1 MIKKKKAKNN
11 ELMKQINFMKLIP
24 LYFSISGAAMA
35 IGIFSLIVWRVQP
48 AIDFVG
54 GSLVEVELQDQEG
67 NTVNEGA
74 IRSALFDKEIEANSI
89 QPAGEKRW
97 LIRSKMSE
105 NIDKYVQ
112 SALAEKF
119 SRVEVTRF
127 ESIGPALGK
136 ELLSKT
142 FFGITLSSL
151 GILLYVAHRFG
162 GGKYGVCAVLAMIH
176 DSLVVLGAFSL
187 LGHFHGA
194 EIDALFV
201 TALLTVLSFSVHD
214 TIVVYDRIRENLRKF
229 PQEKFE
235 PLANRS
241 VNETMKRSIN
251 NSLTIIIMLVILTL
265 LGGATV
271 KYFSLALLTGT
282 ITGTY
287 SSPFVAVPLLVVWN
301 RLEERN
307 KKSKNRN

>member
-1 MIKKKKAKNN
+1 
-11 ELMKQINFMKLIP
+11 MKQINFIKLIP
-24 LYFSISGAAMA
+24 LYFSISGIALA
-35 IGIFSLIVWRVQP
+35 IGIFSLVVWKVRP
-48 AIDFVG
+48 AIDFTG
-54 GSLVEVELQDQEG
+54 GSLVEIELQSKEG
-67 NTVNEGA
+67 GDVNEGT
-74 IRSALFDKEIEANSI
+74 IRSALGDKEVEVNSI
-89 QPAGEKRW
+89 QSAGENRW
-97 LIRSKMSE
+97 LIRTKMAE
-105 NIDKYVQ
+105 GIDKNVQ
-112 SALAEKF
+112 VALAEKF
-119 SRVEVTRF
+119 SKAEVTRF

-142 FFGITLSSL
+142 FFGISLSSL
-151 GILLYVAHRFG
+151 GILLYVAYRFG

-176 DSLVVLGAFSL
+176 DSLVVFGAFSL
-187 LGHFHGA
+187 LGHFYGA

-251 NSLTIIIMLVILTL
+251 NSLTIIIMLVILTW
-265 LGGATV
+265 LGGTTV
-271 KYFSLALLTGT
+271 RYFSLALLIGT

-301 RLEERN
+301 KWIG
-307 KKSKNRN
+307 KKKFAH

>member
-1 MIKKKKAKNN
+1 
-11 ELMKQINFMKLIP
+11 MKQINFIKFIP
-24 LYFSISGAAMA
+24 LYFSISGAALA
-35 IGIFSLIVWRVQP
+35 IGIFSLVVWKVRP
-48 AIDFVG
+48 AIDFIG
-54 GSLVEVELQDQEG
+54 GSLVEVELQAQEE
-67 NTVNEGA
+67 NTVNEGTV
-74 IRSALFDKEIEANSI
+74 RSALADKEIEVNSI
-89 QPAGEKRW
+89 QPAGENRW
-97 LIRSKMSE
+97 LIRSKMAE
-105 NIDKYVQ
+105 GIDKNVQ

-119 SRVEVTRF
+119 SKAEVTRF

-136 ELLSKT
+136 ELLTKT
-142 FFGITLSSL
+142 FFGITLASL
-151 GILLYVAHRFG
+151 GILLYVAYRFG

-187 LGHFHGA
+187 LGHFKGA
-194 EIDALFV
+194 EVDALFV

-241 VNETMKRSIN
+241 VNETLRRSIN
-251 NSLTIIIMLVILTL
+251 NSLTIIIMLQILTW

-271 KYFSLALLTGT
+271 RYFSLALLIGT

-301 RLEERN
+301 RLVGKR
-307 KKSKNRN
+307 KKV

>member
-1 MIKKKKAKNN
+1 
-11 ELMKQINFMKLIP
+11 MKQINFIKLIP
-24 LYFSISGAAMA
+24 LYFSISGIALA
-35 IGIFSLIVWRVQP
+35 IGIFSLVVWKVRP
-48 AIDFVG
+48 AIDFTG
-54 GSLVEVELQDQEG
+54 GSLVEIELQSKEG
-67 NTVNEGA
+67 GDVNEGT
-74 IRSALFDKEIEANSI
+74 IRSALGDKEVEVNSI
-89 QPAGEKRW
+89 QSAGENRW
-97 LIRSKMSE
+97 LIRTKMAE
-105 NIDKYVQ
+105 GIDKNVQ
-112 SALAEKF
+112 VALAEKF
-119 SRVEVTRF
+119 SKAEVTRF

-142 FFGITLSSL
+142 FFGISLSSL
-151 GILLYVAHRFG
+151 GILLYVAYRFG

-176 DSLVVLGAFSL
+176 DSLVVFGAFSL
-187 LGHFHGA
+187 LGHFYGA

-251 NSLTIIIMLVILTL
+251 NSLTIIIMLVILTW
-265 LGGATV
+265 LGGTTV
-271 KYFSLALLTGT
+271 RYFSLALLIGT

-301 RLEERN
+301 KWIG
-307 KKSKNRN
+307 KKVKVVLIE

>member
-1 MIKKKKAKNN
+1 
-11 ELMKQINFMKLIP
+11 MKQINFIKLIP
-24 LYFSISGAAMA
+24 LYFSISGAVLA
-35 IGIFSLIVWRVQP
+35 IGIFSLIVLKVRP
-48 AIDFVG
+48 AIDFTG
-54 GSLVEVELQDQEG
+54 GSLVEVELQASEG
-67 NTVNEGA
+67 NTVNEGTV
-74 IRSALFDKEIEANSI
+74 RSALADKKIEVNSI
-89 QPAGEKRW
+89 QPAGENRW
-97 LIRSKMSE
+97 LIRSKMAE
-105 NIDKYVQ
+105 GIDKNVQ

-119 SRVEVTRF
+119 SKAEVTRF

-136 ELLSKT
+136 ELLTKT

-151 GILLYVAHRFG
+151 GILLYVAYRFG

-176 DSLVVLGAFSL
+176 DSLVVFGAFSL
-187 LGHFHGA
+187 LGHFKGA
-194 EIDALFV
+194 EVDALFV

-251 NSLTIIIMLVILTL
+251 NSLTIIIMLVILTW
-265 LGGATV
+265 LGGTTV
-271 KYFSLALLTGT
+271 RYFSLALLIGT

-301 RLEERN
+301 KWAGRK
-307 KKSKNRN
+307 KKS

>member
-1 MIKKKKAKNN
+1 
-11 ELMKQINFMKLIP
+11 MKQINFIKYIP
-24 LYFSISGAAMA
+24 LYFSISGAALA
-35 IGIFSLIVWRVQP
+35 IGIFSLVVWKVRP
-48 AIDFVG
+48 AIDFIG
-54 GSLVEVELQDQEG
+54 GSLVEVELQASEG
-67 NTVNEGA
+67 NAVNEGTVRA
-74 IRSALFDKEIEANSI
+74 ALADKEIEVNSI
-89 QPAGEKRW
+89 QPAGENRW
-97 LIRSKMSE
+97 LIRSKMVE
-105 NIDKYVQ
+105 GIDKNVQ

-119 SRVEVTRF
+119 SKAEVTRF

-136 ELLSKT
+136 ELLTKT

-151 GILLYVAHRFG
+151 GILLYVAYRFG

-176 DSLVVLGAFSL
+176 DSLVVLGGFSL
-187 LGHFHGA
+187 LGQFYGA

-251 NSLTIIIMLVILTL
+251 NSLTIIIMLVILTW
-265 LGGATV
+265 LGGTTV
-271 KYFSLALLTGT
+271 RYFSLALLIGT

-301 RLEERN
+301 RLVGKK
-307 KKSKNRN
+307 KKS

>member
-1 MIKKKKAKNN
+1 
-11 ELMKQINFMKLIP
+11 MKQINFIKHIP
-24 LYFSISGAAMA
+24 LYFSISGVALA
-35 IGIFSLIVWRVQP
+35 IGIFSLVVWKVRP
-48 AIDFVG
+48 AIDFTG
-54 GSLVEVELQDQEG
+54 GSLVEVELQAQEG
-67 NTVNEGA
+67 NVVNEGT
-74 IRSALFDKEIEANSI
+74 IRSTLSDKAIEINSI
-89 QPAGEKRW
+89 QPAGGNRW
-97 LIRSKMSE
+97 LIRTKMAE
-105 NIDKYVQ
+105 GIDKNVQ

-119 SRVEVTRF
+119 SVVNITRF

-136 ELLSKT
+136 ELLTKT

-151 GILLYVAHRFG
+151 GILLYVAYRFG

-187 LGHFHGA
+187 LGHFYGA
-194 EIDALFV
+194 EVDALFV
-201 TALLTVLSFSVHD
+201 TALLTILSFSVHD

-241 VNETMKRSIN
+241 VNETLRRSIN
-251 NSLTIIIMLVILTL
+251 NSLTIIVMLVILTW

-271 KYFSLALLTGT
+271 RFFSLALLIGT

-301 RLEERN
+301 KRAN
-307 KKSKNRN
+307 KKKKS

>member
-1 MIKKKKAKNN
+1 
-11 ELMKQINFMKLIP
+11 
-24 LYFSISGAAMA
+24 MA
-35 IGIFSLIVWRVQP
+35 IGIFSLVVWKVRP
-48 AIDFVG
+48 AIDFTG
-54 GSLVEVELQDQEG
+54 GSLVEIELLAQDGSLVSESS
-67 NTVNEGA
+67 VRSVLNE
-74 IRSALFDKEIEANSI
+74 KEIEASSI
-89 QPAGEKRW
+89 QSAGENRW
-97 LIRSKMSE
+97 LIRTKMTE
-105 NIDKYVQ
+105 GVDRNIQ
-112 SALAEKF
+112 SALGENFGKAE
-119 SRVEVTRF
+119 VARF

-136 ELLSKT
+136 ELLTKT

-151 GILLYVAHRFG
+151 GILLYVAYRFG

-187 LGHFHGA
+187 LGHFKGA
-194 EIDALFV
+194 EVDALFV

-241 VNETMKRSIN
+241 VNETLKRSIN
-251 NSLTIIIMLVILTL
+251 NSLTIIIMLVILTW

-271 KYFSLALLTGT
+271 RYFSLALLIGT

-301 RLEERN
+301 KWIG
-307 KKSKNRN
+307 KKEKINRK